1 MKTNEKSMKAKSRMI
16 ICLLCLL
23 LISTP
28 ARPANTMVALP
39 ILEIVKAVTKKVIK
53 AIDLRIQRLQNKT
66 IWLQNAQKQIEN
78 VLSKLKLDEIS
89 EWTKKQRDLYKDY
102 YEELMKVKSII
113 TYYKRI
119 KEITSKQTK
128 LISEYERAWNLFK
141 QDDHFNSSELGYMEK
156 VYSGILEQSIKNID
170 QIFLVLDSF
179 ATQMS
184 DLKRL
189 EIINNAADQIDANYD
204 DLILFNKQNV
214 LLSLQRAKT
223 ANDAQK
229 VKQFYG
235 IP

>member
-1 MKTNEKSMKAKSRMI
+1 MKKKLIVLMV
-16 ICLLCLL
+16 CLL
-23 LISTP
+23 LVGTS
-28 ARPANTMVALP
+28 ARPAEKVAVLP

-66 IWLQNAQKQIEN
+66 IWLQNAQKQVEN

-89 EWTKKQRDLYKDY
+89 GWTQKQKDLYKGY
-102 YEELMKVKSII
+102 YEELAKVKSII
-113 TYYKRI
+113 TYYQRI
-119 KEITSKQTK
+119 REITKKQTQ
-128 LISEYERAWNLFK
+128 LVQEYERAWNLFK
-141 QDDHFNSSELGYMEK
+141 QDTHFKDSEIQYMER
-156 VYSGILEQSIKNID
+156 VYTGILEESVKNID
-170 QIFLVLDSF
+170 QIFLILDSF

-189 EIINNAADQIDANYD
+189 EIINKAADQIDGNYD
-204 DLILFNKQNV
+204 DLTMFNQQNI

-223 ANDAQK
+223 EADVKQ

>member
-1 MKTNEKSMKAKSRMI
+1 MKKKLIVLMV
-16 ICLLCLL
+16 CLL
-23 LISTP
+23 LVGTS
-28 ARPANTMVALP
+28 ARPAEKVAVLP

-66 IWLQNAQKQIEN
+66 IWLQNAQKQVEN

-89 EWTKKQRDLYKDY
+89 DWTQKQKDLYKGY
-102 YEELMKVKSII
+102 YEELAKVKSII
-113 TYYKRI
+113 TYYQRI
-119 KEITSKQTK
+119 REITKKQTQ
-128 LISEYERAWNLFK
+128 LVQEYERAWNLIK
-141 QDDHFNSSELGYMEK
+141 QDTHFKDSEIQYMER
-156 VYSGILEQSIKNID
+156 VYTGILGESVKNID
-170 QIFLVLDSF
+170 QIFLILDSF

-189 EIINNAADQIDANYD
+189 EIINKAADQIDGNYD
-204 DLILFNKQNV
+204 DLTMFNQQNI

-223 ANDAQK
+223 EADVNQ

>member
-1 MKTNEKSMKAKSRMI
+1 MKKKLI
-16 ICLLCLL
+16 VCLVCLL
-23 LISTP
+23 LAGTS
-28 ARPANTMVALP
+28 ARPAEKVTVLP

-66 IWLQNAQKQIEN
+66 IWLQNAQKQVEN

-89 EWTKKQRDLYKDY
+89 DWTQKQKDLYKGY
-102 YEELMKVKSII
+102 YEELAKVKSII
-113 TYYKRI
+113 TYYQRI
-119 KEITSKQTK
+119 REITKKQTQ
-128 LISEYERAWNLFK
+128 LVQEYERAWNLFK
-141 QDDHFNSSELGYMEK
+141 QDTHFKDSEIQYMER
-156 VYSGILEQSIKNID
+156 VYTGILEESVKNID
-170 QIFLVLDSF
+170 QIFLILDSF

-189 EIINNAADQIDANYD
+189 EIINKAADQIDGNYD
-204 DLILFNKQNV
+204 DLTMFNQQNI

-223 ANDAQK
+223 EADVKQ